1 MAALGFE
8 FLRHF
13 MQHGREVFN
22 GDFAFAAVE
31 NLHEARHVRAFVVVR
46 QADVHVE
53 HGDGV
58 LHAARAVEHL
68 DRVADGLDADPI
80 DGDMAR
86 IGQILHVDHGFVS
99 GVHGLSCGF
108 RHEWTF

>member
-1 MAALGFE
+1 MTTQGFE
-8 FLRHF
+8 FLRHL
-13 MQHGREVFN
+13 MQHGREVFD
-22 GDFAFAAVE
+22 GDLTFAAVE
-31 NLHEARHVRAFVVVR
+31 NLDEARHVRALVVVR

-68 DRVADGLDADPI
+68 DRVTDGLDADPV

-86 IGQILHVDHGFVS
+86 IGQILHVGHGCGS